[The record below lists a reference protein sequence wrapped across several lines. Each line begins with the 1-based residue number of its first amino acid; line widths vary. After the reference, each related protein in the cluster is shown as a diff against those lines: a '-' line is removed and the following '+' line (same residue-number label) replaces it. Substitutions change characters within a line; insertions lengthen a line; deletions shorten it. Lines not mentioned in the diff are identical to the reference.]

1 MRALFYI
8 LFVDASTELYES
20 GSEDNDDDD
29 DEDDDGGDDSSSSEH
44 VSSEHASYTVEE
56 EVEEILIDETE
67 EIVQIFNLDEV
78 VSTSVCLCV
87 SEIELRAYMR
97 LCRGCFI

>member
-1 MRALFYI
+1 MDGTFGDNESTRARREVEQFDGDDDKIIEFTAHLNTEKEKVAHEDVATDHYEI
-8 LFVDASTELYES
+8 EDKELYES

-56 EVEEILIDETE
+56 EV
-67 EIVQIFNLDEV
+67 
-78 VSTSVCLCV
+78 
-87 SEIELRAYMR
+87 
-97 LCRGCFI
+97 